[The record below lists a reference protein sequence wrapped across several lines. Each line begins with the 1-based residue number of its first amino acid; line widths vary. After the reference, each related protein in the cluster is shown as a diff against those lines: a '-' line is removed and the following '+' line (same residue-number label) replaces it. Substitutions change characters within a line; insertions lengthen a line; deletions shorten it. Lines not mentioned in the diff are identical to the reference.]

1 MSQQQKKENPLY
13 NIAFNIVLPTLILMK
28 MSSAERL
35 GPINALLVAL
45 SFPIGYG
52 IYDYFK
58 EKKVNTMSII
68 GLVSV
73 LLTGVLGV
81 MKLPA
86 EYIAYKEAGVP
97 LLIGAIVLISNFTSK
112 PLVKTMLLNDSI
124 FEMDKLHNALDENG
138 QRETFYKKVSQ
149 VSYLLVLTF
158 VFSSFLNYALAK
170 YFLVSE
176 PGSEAFMN
184 ELGQM
189 NGWSFPVIALPSMIM
204 MGGILWMLFSTIKKL
219 TGLGMEELMVKK

>member
-35 GPINALLVAL
+35 GPMNALLVAL

-112 PLVKTMLLNDSI
+112 PLVLSLI
-124 FEMDKLHNALDENG
+124 H
-138 QRETFYKKVSQ
+138 
-149 VSYLLVLTF
+149 
-158 VFSSFLNYALAK
+158 
-170 YFLVSE
+170 
-176 PGSEAFMN
+176 
-184 ELGQM
+184 
-189 NGWSFPVIALPSMIM
+189 I
-204 MGGILWMLFSTIKKL
+204 
-219 TGLGMEELMVKK
+219 